1 MLIAINAIER
11 IAFIEKCTT
20 IPIVSGNN
28 NLERGMDW
36 PGEKVLTRLI
46 DILENTAGGFLRP
59 WQIRRVEGANS
70 EARARERLILAQ
82 AERDILDIKSGKKYL
97 DSSGKLLLNSENKL
111 IGGSEV
117 GTEGRDLPED
127 FSPPFE
133 SLIGAARD
141 DIYIDEVQKS
151 INLKKILLFSEEEAE
166 HLDNINNVSGK
177 EYESQFDNDWFSKWQ
192 NEARNISKEEVQ
204 RLWAKLL
211 AGEINSPGS
220 YSFRTINFLA
230 NISTGDIEIIS
241 KISPFITGFG
251 VVKIKDN
258 FFEEKNISFSD
269 FLLMEEMGILNGI
282 DAIGL
287 TYELNLL
294 EHEKSAISMISC
306 NDKALIFFLGLFSA
320 SPKKLKFPIYGLTKL
335 GREIVS
341 LGKFNADN
349 TYLKKIAGM
358 SIEQGAIEVQLAN
371 YQVEGNRLTEHKIIM
386 KK

>member
-1 MLIAINAIER
+1 
-11 IAFIEKCTT
+11 
-20 IPIVSGNN
+20 
-28 NLERGMDW
+28 MDW
-36 PGEKVLTRLI
+36 PGEKVFTRLI
-46 DILENTAGGFLRP
+46 DLLENTAGGFLRP

-97 DSSGKLLLNSENKL
+97 DSSGKLLLNSENNL

-117 GTEGRDLPED
+117 GAEGGGVPED

-133 SLIGAARD
+133 SLIGVARD
-141 DIYIDEVQKS
+141 NIYIDEVQKS

-166 HLDNINNVSGK
+166 HLDNINSVSSK
-177 EYESQFDNDWFSKWQ
+177 KDDSQFDNDWFSKWQ

-204 RLWAKLL
+204 RLWARLL
-211 AGEINSPGS
+211 AGEINNPGS

-258 FFEEKNISFSD
+258 FFEEKNIKFSD
-269 FLLMEEMGILNGI
+269 ILIMQEMGILNGV

-287 TYELNLL
+287 NYELNFI
-294 EHEKSAISMISC
+294 EHNNMAVSTLTC
-306 NDKALIFFLGLFSA
+306 NNKGLIFILGPFST
-320 SPKKLKFPIYGLTKL
+320 SLKKIEFPIYGLTKL
-335 GREIVS
+335 GKEIIS
-341 LGKFNADN
+341 LAKFEANDA
-349 TYLKKIAGM
+349 YLKEIANM
-358 SIEQGAIEVQLAN
+358 SIENGATEVQLAN
-371 YQVEGNRLTEHKIIM
+371 YQAGDIHLTEPKTIAR
-386 KK
+386 K